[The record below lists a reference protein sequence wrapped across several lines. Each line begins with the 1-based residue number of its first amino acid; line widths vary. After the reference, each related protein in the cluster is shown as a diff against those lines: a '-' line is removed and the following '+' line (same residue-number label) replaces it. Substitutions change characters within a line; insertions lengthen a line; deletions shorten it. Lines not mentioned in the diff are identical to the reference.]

1 MSDKSYFLN
10 NTQMTS
16 FNTIVNDYEDVE
28 NSSLVKEIL
37 LLVYPI
43 GSYYWSNVNTDPS
56 HLFGGTWQRV
66 KDTFIYALGDSGA
79 SGDTGG
85 ASTHTHTQSSAT
97 GSTKLTAAQSGL
109 PSHAHVI
116 KYDGLYPIYGNK
128 ASLTDYINDERS
140 VTFHINHTTES
151 SHLSAIAGTA
161 QAASQG
167 HTHTLGSTNSA
178 SSLPPYRKAYCWIR
192 IA

>member
-85 ASTHTHTQSSAT
+85 ASTHTHT
-97 GSTKLTAAQSGL
+97 
-109 PSHAHVI
+109 
-116 KYDGLYPIYGNK
+116 
-128 ASLTDYINDERS
+128 
-140 VTFHINHTTES
+140 
-151 SHLSAIAGTA
+151 
-161 QAASQG
+161 
-167 HTHTLGSTNSA
+167 
-178 SSLPPYRKAYCWIR
+178 
-192 IA
+192 